1 MVVGM
6 PAFGKQKRLIGFVIK
21 RSYKHII
28 LILLMVRDQVFI
40 VPPVQF
46 HLIKNGGTLFCI
58 MAQAFFFIIITR
70 KQSITGTFTV
80 GA

>member
-1 MVVGM
+1 MV
-6 PAFGKQKRLIGFVIK
+6 Q
-21 RSYKHII
+21 
-28 LILLMVRDQVFI
+28 DQVFI

-58 MAQAFFFIIITR
+58 MARALFIIITR